1 MKWFTS
7 KRKIYFKV
15 LIGVLFLVIW
25 WLAYLKVDTYLT
37 EQKIAAK
44 QVELDAQNKQLD
56 ASKNLALYSKLLAV
70 RQIQETVKTM
80 PRSEH
85 IPKVIDILE
94 NIKGVDTDNN
104 ETIVLSD
111 FKVSLD
117 EISLKWS
124 VTNLILLYYSSEKR
138 NFVSLLD
145 RFMKLDFTKDIRI
158 QTYDKVAE
166 KNYQFFLKAKVINN
180 ATSK

>member
-15 LIGVLFLVIW
+15 LLVLLFLVIW
-25 WLAYLKVDTYLT
+25 GIGYLKVDIYLT
-37 EQKIAAK
+37 EKKITE
-44 QVELDAQNKQLD
+44 QQIQLDEQNKQLD
-56 ASKNLALYSKLLAV
+56 ASQNITLYNKLLAV
-70 RQIQETVKTM
+70 REIEKNIKTM

-94 NIKGVDTDNN
+94 NIKSVDTDNN

-124 VTNLILLYYSSEKR
+124 VTNLILLYYSSEKK

-145 RFMKLDFTKDIRI
+145 RFTQLSFIKDIRI

-166 KNYQFFLKAKVINN
+166 KNYEFFLQAKVIND
-180 ATSK
+180 AGK